1 MIIHRIAALA
11 IILAASPAFADNGE
25 ADGKPATATA
35 KTDKKVCR
43 AIAATGSH
51 MRKRICHTQSEWAEF
66 DKAVG
71 NAAEQTLDRRRA
83 QTSGGVNDFN

>member
-11 IILAASPAFADNGE
+11 IILAASPVLAASGE
-25 ADGKPATATA
+25 ADGKPATAAA
-35 KTDKKVCR
+35 KTDKKICR

-66 DKAVG
+66 DRSVG
-71 NAAEQTLDRRRA
+71 DAAEQTLDRRRS